1 MKQFYYVDRVTA
13 TLLVHH
19 QITSLKRSFN
29 IYPRADLHFSG
40 LAGLIYVIEIRLVV
54 SCCYSSFHTGEVSD
68 PTHHTF
74 RENP

>member
-13 TLLVHH
+13 TLSVHH
-19 QITSLKRSFN
+19 QITALKSFFKNYLRSH
-29 IYPRADLHFSG
+29 LHVSG
-40 LAGLIYVIEIRLVV
+40 LSGLIYVIEICLVV